1 MVSAVLMT
9 GLAMGA
15 IYALIGIAYNVMYS
29 TSKVMSFT
37 AGHLGM
43 VGAVFGAFFIGVLDW
58 PSWIGAPAAI
68 AVGAFTGYVTERV
81 AVRPV
86 LKKIDE
92 HLYVLTTLA
101 LATMLQQG
109 VAAWWGTEPRPF
121 PALLGRGMDWT
132 EPKLWMPIASLLVVL
147 VALEIFY
154 GRTLLGR
161 SFIAVAEDTL
171 AARTLG
177 IPDDRVRIA
186 SYCMA
191 GAVGALAGVAGG
203 QLLHAFFALG
213 GSLGF
218 YGFIPIAIGGLGS
231 NRGAALGGLG
241 LGVLQQAANYAVG
254 GLFVGIATFAVFIL
268 FLLVLPQGLFGS
280 VSTRRV

>member
-1 MVSAVLMT
+1 MLATIMMN

-43 VGAVFGAFFIGVLDW
+43 IGAVFGAYFLGVLSLPAW
-58 PSWIGAPAAI
+58 LGIPAALV
-68 AVGAFTGYVTERV
+68 VGAAVGYVTERV

-101 LATMLQQG
+101 LAMMLQQA
-109 VAAWWGTEPRPF
+109 VAVWWGTEPRPF
-121 PALLGRGMDWT
+121 PAIVEGGRGWLD
-132 EPKLWMPIASLLVVL
+132 PKIWLPLATVVAVL
-147 VALEIFY
+147 AGLEYFY

-161 SFIAVAEDTL
+161 AFVAVSEDTL
-171 AARTLG
+171 AARVLG
-177 IPDDRVRIA
+177 IADDRVRVA
-186 SYCMA
+186 SYCLA
-191 GAVGALAGVAGG
+191 GAVGALAGLAGG

-213 GSLGF
+213 GTLGF
-218 YGFIPIAIGGLGS
+218 YGFVPIAMGGLGS
-231 NRGAALGGLG
+231 NRGALIGGLA

-254 GLFVGIATFAVFIL
+254 GLFVGIVTFAVFIA
-268 FLLVLPQGLFGS
+268 FLLIIPQGLFGS
-280 VSTRRV
+280 FATRRV

>member
-1 MVSAVLMT
+1 MLGAVLTT
-9 GLAMGA
+9 GLAMGS

-43 VGAVFGAFFIGVLDW
+43 VGAVFGAFFIGVLGL
-58 PSWIGAPAAI
+58 PPWIGAPAAI
-68 AVGAFTGYVTERV
+68 AVGCITGYLTERV

-121 PALLGRGMDWT
+121 PALLGNGVGWAD
-132 EPKLWMPIASLLVVL
+132 PKLWLPFASVLVVL
-147 VALEIFY
+147 AGLEVFY

-161 SFIAVAEDTL
+161 SFIAVAEDAV

-177 IPDDRVRIA
+177 IPDDRIRVA
-186 SYCMA
+186 SYCLA

-218 YGFIPIAIGGLGS
+218 YGFVPIAIGGLGS
-231 NRGAALGGLG
+231 NRGAVLGGLG

-254 GLFVGIATFAVFIL
+254 GLFVGIATFTVFIF
-268 FLLVLPQGLFGS
+268 FLLLLPQGVFGGA
-280 VSTRRV
+280 STRRV

>member
-1 MVSAVLMT
+1 MLGAVLTT
-9 GLAMGA
+9 GVAMGA

-58 PSWIGAPAAI
+58 PAWIGAPAAI
-68 AVGAFTGYVTERV
+68 AAGGLTGYVTERV

-121 PALLGRGMDWT
+121 PALLGHALGWT
-132 EPKLWMPIASLLVVL
+132 DPKLWLPVVSVLVVL
-147 VALEIFY
+147 AGLELFY

-161 SFIAVAEDTL
+161 SFVAVAEDAV

-177 IPDDRVRIA
+177 IPDDRVRVA
-186 SYCMA
+186 SYCLA
-191 GAVGALAGVAGG
+191 GAVGALGGVAGG

-213 GSLGF
+213 GSLG
-218 YGFIPIAIGGLGS
+218 YGFVAIAIGGLGS
-231 NRGAALGGLG
+231 NRGAVLGGFG

-254 GLFVGIATFAVFIL
+254 GLFVGIAIFAVFIL
-268 FLLVLPQGLFGS
+268 FLLLLPQGLFGNT
-280 VSTRRV
+280 STRRV